1 MIPLKKLI
9 SLERY
14 CVLLLVAVLAVITFI
29 GAFWSGW
36 MLFFFVIFAVLTV
49 IGIRDMAQDSH
60 AILRNY
66 PLLGHIRYM
75 FETIRPEIRQY
86 LIEGDKDEQ
95 PFSRENTV
103 FGVSARQRF

>member
-1 MIPLKKLI
+1 M

-14 CVLLLVAVLAVITFI
+14 GVLLLVAVLAVITFI

-49 IGIRDMAQDSH
+49 IGIREMAQDSH

-75 FETIRPEIRQY
+75 FETIRP
-86 LIEGDKDEQ
+86 KNS
-95 PFSRENTV
+95 PV
-103 FGVSARQRF
+103 FD